1 MLVLYLALLQGTSF
15 TLTLA
20 IRFQPEGGIY
30 ATLVTLIWLASYAI
44 AFLGLVVAFGV
55 NWLTWLVRYRLLLT
69 LLLAG
74 VAFSAIWSID
84 ASLSAERS
92 VHLIGSTLVALYIG
106 FSLPLTTIL
115 TTTAKILGALVF
127 SSLLAALLYPEIGL
141 EQYEGQLA
149 WRGVMASKNTLGF
162 WSAITVLLHLNLLRW
177 PQTLLKKLI
186 NVVVISIAAVCLVY
200 SSSATAVLALMIAAL
215 LMIYMYTAFSFRL
228 GMAAMIVLG
237 LLVCALAG
245 FAFWFI
251 DTAELIGRSGDLT
264 GRGEVW
270 SQTWQLILNKPLTG
284 YGYGALWFPTDTSLW
299 IQQSLFDFTW
309 TVFHAHNGLLQVASE
324 IGLPLTALMLLLIIQ
339 QLIEIIYCQY
349 QRQQQGVLFVLGFT
363 VALLVSNYSE
373 ARLLVN
379 RDLYWIFFIAL
390 PVSMLQQ
397 VTVSAQSTVPLPI
410 PIPLSPRL
418 REKVGSGQESRARR
432 QALKKKLDI
441 RHQRLAQDDD
451 VIKIVEKSDSQNQ
464 SRNH

>member
-1 MLVLYLALLQGTSF
+1 MLVLYLAVLQGTSF

-20 IRFQPEGGIY
+20 VRFQPEGGFY
-30 ATLVTLIWLASYAI
+30 ASLVTLLWLATYGM
-44 AFLGLVVAFGV
+44 AFLGLILSFGA
-55 NWLTWLVRYRLLLT
+55 NWLTWLVRYRLPLT

-74 VAFSAIWSID
+74 VALSTAWSID
-84 ASLSAERS
+84 TNLSAERS
-92 VHLIGSTLVALYIG
+92 VHLIGSTLVALYLG

-115 TTTAKILGALVF
+115 TTTAKLLGALVLF
-127 SSLLAALLYPEIGL
+127 SLLAAVFYPEIGL
-141 EQYEGQLA
+141 EHYEGQLA

-162 WSAITVLLHLNLLRW
+162 WSAIAILLHASLLHW
-177 PQTLLKKLI
+177 PQSLLSKLTNAI
-186 NVVVISIAAVCLVY
+186 VIGIATVCLIY

-215 LMIYMYTAFSFRL
+215 LMAYMYTAFSFRL
-228 GMAAMIVLG
+228 GLVAMIVLG

-245 FAFWFI
+245 LAFWFI

-270 SQTWQLILNKPLTG
+270 SQTWQLVLEKPLTG
-284 YGYGALWFPTDTSLW
+284 YGYGTLWFPTDASLW

-324 IGLPLTALMLLLIIQ
+324 IGLPLTSLMLLLIIQ

-379 RDLYWIFFIAL
+379 RELYWIFFIAL
-390 PVSMLQQ
+390 PISMLQQ
-397 VTVSAQSTVPLPI
+397 VTVLAQSNVPLPI
-410 PIPLSPRL
+410 PIPLSSRL
-418 REKVGSGQESRARR
+418 REKVDSGQALRAQR

-441 RHQRLAQDDD
+441 RHQRLAQDAD
-451 VIKIVEKSDSQNQ
+451 VINVVEKTD
-464 SRNH
+464 